1 MLNMLQN
8 LKRILVP
15 IDFSDVSFE
24 ALRYASSIACRI
36 HAEIIV
42 LHVIQNYTQSD
53 RLEITL
59 EEDAGLVDKVRSKL
73 EELFLKDTKIKDN
86 SISLCIAHGKVH
98 EVIQKIA
105 EEKHANLIVMGTWG
119 SVPSITKEFKKYIL
133 GTNAFRTV
141 ENSLIPVIT
150 LRKELPHLEIRSVV
164 LPLDIHDDETTQKI
178 GYASDLAEIFGAEIH
193 LLGVTDDVLLDENT
207 DEKMNLLIENVA
219 NDLTTKGFKV
229 EKSRLNSGDIPI
241 DLMAYTERNKAD
253 LLVIMTRKAKLMQ
266 EFFLT
271 SDERTIITRSKIPVL
286 SIKCKA

>member
-1 MLNMLQN
+1 MLQN

-15 IDFSDVSFE
+15 IDFSEVSFE
-24 ALRYASSIACRI
+24 ALRYASSIASRI

-42 LHVIQNYTQSD
+42 LHVIQNYNQSN
-53 RLEITL
+53 RIEITT
-59 EEDAGLVDKVRSKL
+59 EEDAGLVDKVKEKL
-73 EELFLKDTKIKDN
+73 EDLFLKDPKVKEN
-86 SISLCIAHGKVH
+86 SIKLCIAHGKVH

-105 EEKHANLIVMGTWG
+105 EDKQANLIIMGTWG

-150 LRKELPHLEIRSVV
+150 LRKELPHLEIKTVV
-164 LPLDIHDDETTQKI
+164 IPLDIHDDETTQKI
-178 GYASDLAEIFGAEIH
+178 GFASDLAEIFGAEIH
-193 LLGVTDDVLLDENT
+193 LLGITDDVLLDEVT
-207 DEKMNLLIENVA
+207 SEKMDLLLQNVSV
-219 NDLTTKGFKV
+219 DLIGRGFVV
-229 EKSRLNSGDIPI
+229 EKARMNSGDIPI

-253 LLVIMTRKAKLMQ
+253 LVVIMTRKAKLMQ